1 MPILRGSLMIKEGG
15 GVLIHLFPNRRRKS
29 SYFAIQYL
37 CVNNKISYSIAN
49 PIVYSTG
56 GARNNLSNVYLFS
69 N

>member
-37 CVNNKISYSIAN
+37 CVNNKISYASI
-49 PIVYSTG
+49 
-56 GARNNLSNVYLFS
+56 
-69 N
+69 